1 MTLRNFA
8 SITLRDGRKLAFRE
22 YGQGFPVIFLHG
34 NLNSRLFAP
43 CWGKTEEVTA
53 DAGCKVIAVDRPGY
67 GDSCFHPN
75 RQYSDVAA
83 DVTELLDHLQL
94 ERAAVVGYSSGGP
107 NAMACAANIAPSR
120 LAALGLISSDGP
132 YAQMGAS
139 VVQQMYHLTEEE
151 VAETAGGALT
161 PAMSL
166 VRAEK
171 NFNDLRGAFES
182 LSKPDRRELALADLE
197 HAASQGLDKG
207 PSQDALLESAPWDFS
222 LEQLCMGLDQGS
234 VPCLLWHGEQDT
246 DVPVSVAQYLVE
258 RLERLPGAQTRLVP
272 GESHSMIRRKW
283 GEFLTNLVASA
294 ASVGK

>member
-22 YGQGFPVIFLHG
+22 YGQGFPVVFLHG

-43 CWGKTEEVTA
+43 SWGKTEEDTA
-53 DAGCKVIAVDRPGY
+53 GAGCKIIAVDRPGY
-67 GDSCFHPN
+67 GDSCFHAN
-75 RQYSDVAA
+75 RQYSDVAD

-107 NAMACAANIAPSR
+107 NAMACAAHMAPSR
-120 LAALGLISSDGP
+120 VAALGLLSSDGP

-139 VVQQMYHLTEEE
+139 VVQQLFHLSEEE
-151 VAETAGGALT
+151 VAETVGGPLT

-171 NFNDLRGAFES
+171 NFSDLRGAFES

-207 PSQDALLESAPWDFS
+207 PAQDALLESAPWGFS
-222 LEQLCMGLDQGS
+222 LEQLCEGLDRGS
-234 VPCLLWHGEQDT
+234 TPCLLWHGEQDT
-246 DVPVSVAQYLVE
+246 DVPVSVAQFLAE
-258 RLERLPGAQTRLVP
+258 RLERVPGTQVRLVP

-283 GEFLTNLVASA
+283 CDFLTTLVAA
-294 ASVGK
+294 VAPVDK